1 MQRSLK
7 RYLPILLLLLALGLP
22 TRTIPNLLPG
32 WYVAYAG
39 DFLWAMM
46 VFFLFCLVFRL
57 PTATAFFVALATTYL
72 IEVTQLFHPAWLE
85 TLRSYR
91 LFGLVFGY
99 SFLWSDIVAYTLGI
113 GLGAALDYLLTGAA
127 RPGTQSAVAGSG
139 ET

>member
-7 RYLPILLLLLALGLP
+7 LYLPMLLLLLGLGLP
-22 TRTIPNLLPG
+22 TRTIPEHLPG
-32 WYVAYAG
+32 WYIAYAG
-39 DFLWAMM
+39 DFLWAML

-99 SFLWSDIVAYTLGI
+99 GFLWSDIIAYTLGI
-113 GLGAALDYLLTGAA
+113 SLGALIDYRLTQANRSASQATATG
-127 RPGTQSAVAGSG
+127 PG
-139 ET
+139 